1 MGRIS
6 EADASAGSSDWSVV
20 LAGGNGERLQDA
32 IRRWL
37 GEDIPKQYCT
47 FLGRRSML
55 HHTLRRA
62 CGVVSR
68 ERIVSVIGPNHRKFL
83 DRLGPPPP
91 PGRVLE
97 SPRQK
102 GTAVGIFFALSY
114 ILAEDPDA
122 MVYVFPS
129 DHFIFPEDRYVEELR
144 DLRVRL
150 DKQSK
155 ERVVLLAARPDRPE
169 ADYGWIEVDRRR
181 TGRLSGLRRAL
192 RFIEKPR
199 PAVAAKLHRAGAV
212 WNTMIVL
219 ARARTLWDLGADYL
233 PEVMLRFASFA
244 RILKGV
250 RDGRIPPE
258 VERVAIDHLFAYVD
272 SADFSRDLLQRA
284 APRLVVH
291 TLDVEWSD
299 WGRPE
304 RVSETV
310 ARFGDGSAFPAS
322 KHSRPAAYDREQPVG
337 AN

>member
-1 MGRIS
+1 MGRIA
-6 EADASAGSSDWSVV
+6 EGEVSAPSTDWSVI

-37 GEDIPKQYCT
+37 GEDVPKQYCA
-47 FLGRRSML
+47 FLGGRSML

-68 ERIVSVIGPNHRKFL
+68 ERIVSVIGPNHRRFL
-83 DRLGPPPP
+83 DRLGPPP

-97 SPRQK
+97 SPRPK

-114 ILAEDPDA
+114 ILTEDPDA

-144 DLRVRL
+144 DLRLRL
-150 DKQSK
+150 DKRSK
-155 ERVVLLAARPDRPE
+155 KRVVLLAARPDRPE
-169 ADYGWIEVDRRR
+169 TDYGWIEVDRRR
-181 TGRLSGLRRAL
+181 TGRLSGLPRAV

-199 PAVAAKLHRAGAV
+199 LAVATKLHRAGAL

-219 ARARTLWDLGADYL
+219 ARAGTLWDLGVEYL
-233 PEVMLRFASFA
+233 PEVMLRFESFA

-250 RDGRIPPE
+250 RDGRIPSE
-258 VERVAIDHLFAYVD
+258 MERVATDHLFTYVD
-272 SADFSRDLLQRA
+272 SADFSRDLLRRA
-284 APRLVVH
+284 ASRLLVH
-291 TLDVEWSD
+291 QLDVEWCD

-310 ARFGDGSAFPAS
+310 ARFGSGSAFPAS
-322 KHSRPAAYDREQPVG
+322 KLSRPAAYDREQPVG